1 MELRKYGF
9 QRKANDGDVV
19 AKTKD
24 KEYDKPNDFGKLY
37 DACKEAKLDCQLHMY
52 GTGKKAGLQIE
63 VYKFGKEEPAV
74 DKEQVKPKEKPET
87 AAKRMMKRM
96 QEEGRFG

>member
-1 MELRKYGF
+1 
-9 QRKANDGDVV
+9 V

-24 KEYDKPNDFGKLY
+24 SYDKPNDFGKLY
-37 DACKEAKLDCQLHMY
+37 DACKEASLDCQLHMY

-63 VYKFGKEEPAV
+63 VYKADNEQAV

-96 QEEGRFG
+96 LDEGKFG